1 MITPKK
7 CKFMFKQIT
16 FLGYDISESEIRPE
30 HDKLDHLRNV
40 TPPETPNKILP
51 RFYQLLSMALY
62 NC

>member
-1 MITPKK
+1 
-7 CKFMFKQIT
+7 MFKQIT